1 MTTLDLRR
9 PPTDTAREARDRE
22 AANRVLNLAAD
33 GLKAIAGN
41 LDDAFIAA
49 LDLFESVQG
58 RVVITGMGKSGLIG
72 RKIAATLA
80 STGTPSFFVHPAEA
94 SHGDLGMITE
104 KDAVLALSNSGETA
118 ELADILAY
126 TRRFRIPLVGITRD
140 AGSSLGEA
148 SDIVLVLP
156 RIAEACPNGLAPTT
170 STTMM
175 LAYADAIAV
184 ALLERRNFTAK
195 DFKVFHPGGALGK
208 RVQKVEDLMHTGERL
223 PLCAEDVTVQEALF
237 MMTKSRMGCVG
248 IVDGG
253 GKLAGIIT
261 DGDLRRNFG
270 VDILGKPAK
279 VLMTPSPIAIRPNAL
294 AAEAVGLMNEKA
306 ITVLFAVDDGKPVG
320 ILHIHDLLHAGVH

>member
-9 PPTDTAREARDRE
+9 PPTDTAREARDRS

-33 GLKAIAGN
+33 GLKAIADN

-140 AGSSLGEA
+140 ATSSLGEA

-156 RIAEACPNGLAPTT
+156 RVAEACPNGLAPTT

-248 IVDGG
+248 IVDGA

-261 DGDLRRNFG
+261 DGDVRRNFG
-270 VDILGKPAK
+270 VDILGKRASS
-279 VLMTPSPIAIRPNAL
+279 LMTPGPISIRPNAL

-306 ITVLFAVDDGKPVG
+306 ITVLFAVEDGKPVG

>member
-9 PPTDTAREARDRE
+9 PPHDTAREARDRE
-22 AANRVLNLAAD
+22 AANRVLNLAVD
-33 GLKAIAGN
+33 GLKAIAAN
-41 LDDAFIAA
+41 LDDSFLAA
-49 LDLFESVQG
+49 VDLFESVQG

-118 ELADILAY
+118 ELGDILAY
-126 TRRFRIPLVGITRD
+126 TRRFRIPLVGMTRD
-140 AGSSLGEA
+140 AASSLGEA

-237 MMTKSRMGCVG
+237 VMTKSRMGCVG
-248 IVDGG
+248 IIDGA

-261 DGDLRRNFG
+261 DGDVRRNFG
-270 VDILGKPAK
+270 VDILGKRASS
-279 VLMTPSPIAIRPNAL
+279 LMTPGPISIRPNAL

-306 ITVLFAVDDGKPVG
+306 ITVLFAVEDGKPVG